1 MLTLETLE
9 TESEVGFV
17 ATATPNG
24 EITRAIGAHSLPAGR
39 DRSSTPEDLRLALRA
54 ATLYYLDGLTQAEI
68 ASRLGVSRPTAGRLV
83 ARARAK
89 GLVRIDVVVP
99 SNLRDDLHADEERE
113 LEQRFGL
120 TEAVVTG
127 HGVDVGAP
135 GRPAA
140 FASVGRAAAALL
152 TRRIAEHD
160 VLGFTWGPE
169 QVAVATALSP
179 GAASCR
185 AVVQLD
191 GAMSSATYQTGV
203 EFILSRCADVLRAT
217 TIRLPAPL
225 YADPSTVASMRT
237 DSVISRTLE
246 AGRRANVMLF
256 GVGAVSTSTTLFEGS
271 FLDTRMLDELVSLGA
286 VGEIGGRFFDA
297 NGEPID
303 TELQQRAV
311 SVPLEDIRACD
322 KTILISSGTAKHHAT
337 LGALRGKLARL
348 LVCDIDCARWLL
360 TR

>member
-1 MLTLETLE
+1 MLTRLR
-9 TESEVGFV
+9 ESGAHYV
-17 ATATPNG
+17 TASTSNG
-24 EITRAIGAHSLPAGR
+24 EVARPAAQSRAGA
-39 DRSSTPEDLRLALRA
+39 PEDLRLALRA

-68 ASRLGVSRPTAGRLV
+68 AARLGVSRPTAGRLV
-83 ARARAK
+83 ARAKAK
-89 GLVRIDVVVP
+89 GLVRIEVVVP
-99 SNLRDDLHADEERE
+99 PDLRDNLHADEERE
-113 LEQRFGL
+113 LERCFGL
-120 TEAVVTG
+120 TEAVVAG

-140 FASVGRAAAALL
+140 YASVGRAAAALL
-152 TRRIAEHD
+152 MRRLSPED

-169 QVAVATALSP
+169 QVAVATGLLP
-179 GAASCR
+179 GVASCR

-191 GAMSSATYQTGV
+191 GAMSTAAYQTGT
-203 EFILSRCADVLRAT
+203 ELILSRCADMLRAT
-217 TIRLPAPL
+217 AIRLPAPL
-225 YADPSTVASMRT
+225 YADPSTVASMRS

-246 AGRRANVMLF
+246 AGRRADVMVF

-271 FLDTRMLDELVSLGA
+271 YLDTRMLDELISLGA

-297 NGEPID
+297 DGAPVD

-311 SVPLEDIRACD
+311 SVPLEDIRRCQ
-322 KTILISSGTAKHHAT
+322 KTLLISSGATKYPAT

-360 TR
+360 AQA

>member
-1 MLTLETLE
+1 M
-9 TESEVGFV
+9 
-17 ATATPNG
+17 ATPTSNG
-24 EITRAIGAHSLPAGR
+24 KVAGLGADALSSPR
-39 DRSSTPEDLRLALRA
+39 DRATTPEDLRLALRA

-83 ARARAK
+83 ARAKAR

-99 SNLRDDLHADEERE
+99 PDMRDDLHADEERE
-113 LEQRFGL
+113 LEQRYGL
-120 TEAVVTG
+120 TEAVVAG
-127 HGVDVGAP
+127 HGIDVGAP

-140 FASVGRAAAALL
+140 YASVGRAAAALL
-152 TRRIAEHD
+152 MRRLSPND

-169 QVAVATALSP
+169 QVAVADALSA
-179 GAASCR
+179 GVANCR

-191 GAMSSATYQTGV
+191 GAMSTAAYQTGT
-203 EFILSRCADVLRAT
+203 EFILSRCADVLRAN

-225 YADPSTVASMRT
+225 YADPSTVASMRS
-237 DSVISRTLE
+237 DSLISRTLE
-246 AGRRANVMLF
+246 AGRRADVMLF

-271 FLDTRMLDELVSLGA
+271 YLDTRMLDELISLGA

-297 NGEPID
+297 DGTPVD

-311 SVPLEDIRACD
+311 SVPLEDIRTCE
-322 KTILISSGTAKHHAT
+322 KTILISSGAAKHEAT

-348 LVCDIDCARWLL
+348 LVCDIDCAHRLL
-360 TR
+360 AQ

>member
-1 MLTLETLE
+1 M
-9 TESEVGFV
+9 
-17 ATATPNG
+17 
-24 EITRAIGAHSLPAGR
+24 
-39 DRSSTPEDLRLALRA
+39 RA

-68 ASRLGVSRPTAGRLV
+68 AARLGVSRPTAGRLV
-83 ARARAK
+83 ARAKAN
-89 GLVRIDVVVP
+89 GFVRIEVVVP
-99 SNLRDDLHADEERE
+99 PTLRDDLHADEERE

-152 TRRIAEHD
+152 IRRIAPDD

-169 QVAVATALSP
+169 QVAVVAALAP

-191 GAMSSATYQTGV
+191 GAMSTSVYQTGV
-203 EFILSRCADVLRAT
+203 EFILDRCADVLRANS
-217 TIRLPAPL
+217 IRLPAPL
-225 YADPSTVASMRT
+225 YADPSTVLSMRS

-246 AGRRANVMLF
+246 AGSRADMMLF
-256 GVGAVSTSTTLFEGS
+256 GTGAASTSTTLFEGS
-271 FLDTRMLDELVSLGA
+271 YLDLAMLDELVSLGA

-297 NGEPID
+297 QGVPVA

-311 SVPLEDIRACD
+311 SVSLEDIRACA
-322 KTILISSGTAKHHAT
+322 KTILISSGAAKHVAT
-337 LGALRGKLARL
+337 LGALRGRFARM

-360 TR
+360 AQ

>member
-1 MLTLETLE
+1 
-9 TESEVGFV
+9 V
-17 ATATPNG
+17 ATTSSNG
-24 EITRAIGAHSLPAGR
+24 KVAELDGRAVPTTRERTA
-39 DRSSTPEDLRLALRA
+39 TPEDLRLALRA

-83 ARARAK
+83 ARAKAN
-89 GLVRIDVVVP
+89 GLVRIEVVVP
-99 SNLRDDLHADEERE
+99 PDLRDGLHADEERE

-120 TEAVVTG
+120 TEAVVAG
-127 HGVDVGAP
+127 HGIDVGAP

-140 FASVGRAAAALL
+140 YASVGRAAATLL
-152 TRRIAEHD
+152 MRRLSPDD

-169 QVAVATALSP
+169 QVAVADALSP
-179 GAASCR
+179 GVASCR

-191 GAMSSATYQTGV
+191 GAMSTAAYQTGT
-203 EFILSRCADVLRAT
+203 EFILARCADLLRAT

-225 YADPSTVASMRT
+225 YADPSTVLSMRS
-237 DSVISRTLE
+237 DSLISRTLE
-246 AGRRANVMLF
+246 AGRRADVMLF

-286 VGEIGGRFFDA
+286 VGEIGGRFFDGDGA
-297 NGEPID
+297 PVD

-311 SVPLEDIRACD
+311 SVPLEDVRACQ
-322 KTILISSGTAKHHAT
+322 KTILISSGATKYPAT

-360 TR
+360 AQ

>member
-1 MLTLETLE
+1 M
-9 TESEVGFV
+9 
-17 ATATPNG
+17 TASTSNG
-24 EITRAIGAHSLPAGR
+24 EVAEAHEAGKPAPTRAANA
-39 DRSSTPEDLRLALRA
+39 EDLRLALRA

-68 ASRLGVSRPTAGRLV
+68 AARLGVSRPTAGRLI
-83 ARARAK
+83 ARAK
-89 GLVRIDVVVP
+89 AHGLVRIEVAGP
-99 SNLRDDLHADEERE
+99 PGMRDDLHSDEERE
-113 LEQRFGL
+113 LERRFGL

-127 HGVDVGAP
+127 HGVDVGVP

-152 TRRIAEHD
+152 ARRLEPDD

-169 QVAVATALSP
+169 QVAEANALTP
-179 GAASCR
+179 GAARCR
-185 AVVQLD
+185 AVVQLN
-191 GAMSSATYQTGV
+191 GATSTVAYQTGA
-203 EFILSRCADVLRAT
+203 EFILTRLSEVLHAT
-217 TIRLPAPL
+217 AIRLPAPL
-225 YADPSTVASMRT
+225 YADPSTVASMRS
-237 DSVISRTLE
+237 DSLISRSLD
-246 AGRRANVMLF
+246 AGRRADVMLF

-297 NGEPID
+297 EGIPVA

-311 SVPLEDIRACD
+311 SVSLEDVRNCQ
-322 KTILISSGTAKHHAT
+322 KTILISSGATKHDAT

-360 TR
+360 AQ

>member
-1 MLTLETLE
+1 MTSIGEAGPSSAQARSGLTE
-9 TESEVGFV
+9 
-17 ATATPNG
+17 APN
-24 EITRAIGAHSLPAGR
+24 RA
-39 DRSSTPEDLRLALRA
+39 STPEDLRLALRA

-68 ASRLGVSRPTAGRLV
+68 ALRLGVSRPTAGRLV
-83 ARARAK
+83 ARAKAK
-89 GLVRIDVVVP
+89 GLVRIEVVVP
-99 SNLRDDLHADEERE
+99 PDMRDDLHAEEERE
-113 LEQRFGL
+113 LERRFGL
-120 TEAVVTG
+120 TEAVVAG

-152 TRRIAEHD
+152 MRRLGPDD

-169 QVAVATALSP
+169 QVAVATALTP
-179 GAASCR
+179 GVASCK

-191 GAMSSATYQTGV
+191 GAMSSPAYQTGT
-203 EFILSRCADVLRAT
+203 EFILSRCADVLRAK

-225 YADPSTVASMRT
+225 YADPSTVASMRS
-237 DSVISRTLE
+237 DSLISQTLE
-246 AGRRANVMLF
+246 AGRKADAMLF

-271 FLDTRMLDELVSLGA
+271 FLDTRMLDELILLGA

-297 NGEPID
+297 TGTPVD

-311 SVPLEDIRACD
+311 SVPLEDIRRCE
-322 KTILISSGTAKHHAT
+322 KTILISSGASKHEAT
-337 LGALRGKLARL
+337 IGALRGGLARL

-360 TR
+360 AQ